1 MSISPYHDLTP
12 ENGCAQPVREQSVS
26 ELLAELDVAG
36 VLVSLLRSS
45 DGGLLHS
52 VVVSL
57 TRLSVEDGNRRTI
70 CKLDPIDPLLGLLRD
85 GEHNL
90 RMAAAELLLL
100 LGRER
105 RTRDDIRAANG
116 AALFL
121 SLVSSDSQ
129 PVAIAALHLLCGLA
143 REPEAGR
150 DIRLLGGIPL
160 LVGQLVRCTSNTP
173 AAELQGGPQLIEAGS
188 DQAGGD
194 EITEVLCVLIGKLAL
209 EDESAYQLRQAN
221 AVHTLGCLAL
231 RCATRCSGSPTPI
244 VLRVEAV
251 CFRALRVLYTCVRNR
266 RMFDRLLPSALLV
279 AFSEV
284 PLFAENYLM
293 AEFAGGTAGNGVSAA
308 ELEPFKVFSSRFND
322 AMASSTQ
329 RAAVEAALHNIDPN
343 ASARR
348 TIGDYDVLEVLG
360 NGAFGTVYKVK
371 HRRLGRMYAMKQLAQ
386 GIQGGAQWASTPR
399 RPQTGGRPRTA
410 ARVEETQVAAMAQE
424 VAILSQLEHPH
435 IVHYYEQV
443 RCDDDSTLA
452 IVMEYV
458 EGASLRERISVALET
473 RTPIPEEE
481 TWRILLQITLALRYL
496 HVEMRV
502 IHRDLTPG
510 NVLLQHVPPTT
521 PVSGGS
527 DTNGRGSCVSPS
539 ASFVVKLADFGLAT
553 VLETSERNADSDGKH
568 GGGGAG
574 IGQGQSVV
582 GTMLYACPEIVQS
595 LPYTENADVWSLGCI
610 LYELASLQ
618 APFAATSLLHVVK
631 RIVECEYEPL
641 LIRGEQSEEEIAAL
655 AAADE
660 AAFQVSLCKRFH
672 LIINCC
678 LRSQC
683 L

>member
-1 MSISPYHDLTP
+1 MQLTAYAY
-12 ENGCAQPVREQSVS
+12 CAQPVREPSVS
-26 ELLAELDVAG
+26 GLLAELDVVGA
-36 VLVSLLRSS
+36 LVSLLRSS
-45 DGGLLHS
+45 DGGVLHS
-52 VVVSL
+52 VIISL
-57 TRLSVEDGNRRTI
+57 TRLAIEDGNRRTI
-70 CKLDPIDPLLGLLRD
+70 CKLDPIDILLAHLRD
-85 GEHNL
+85 GERNL

-100 LGRER
+100 LARER

-116 AALFL
+116 AAIFL
-121 SLVSSDSQ
+121 SLMSSG
-129 PVAIAALHLLCGLA
+129 VRGVTLAALHLLCGLA

-160 LVGQLVRCTSNTP
+160 LVGHLVRSIPATVAGNTD
-173 AAELQGGPQLIEAGS
+173 ACHVDNGDDHADS
-188 DQAGGD
+188 D
-194 EITEVLCVLIGKLAL
+194 EILEVLCVLLGKLAL

-221 AVHTLGCLAL
+221 AVHALGCLAL
-231 RCATRCSGSPTPI
+231 KCAAQWTKSSISGVVRI
-244 VLRVEAV
+244 EAL
-251 CFRALRVLYTCVRNR
+251 CFRALRTLYTCVRNR
-266 RMFDRLLPSALLV
+266 RMFDRLLPPVLLV
-279 AFSEV
+279 AFAEV

-293 AEFAGGTAGNGVSAA
+293 AEFAGGTAGSGVRAA
-308 ELEPFKVFSSRFND
+308 ELQPFAVFAERFND

-329 RAAVEAALHNIDPN
+329 RAAVEAALHDIDTN

-348 TIGDYDVLEVLG
+348 TMGDYDVLELLG
-360 NGAFGTVYKVK
+360 NGAFGTVYKVR
-371 HRRLGRMYAMKQLAQ
+371 HRRLGRMYAMKELAH
-386 GIQGGAQWASTPR
+386 GRGGAPCAFTPR

-410 ARVEETQVAAMAQE
+410 ARVEESQAAAMAQE
-424 VAILSQLEHPH
+424 VTILSQLEHPH

-443 RCDDDSTLA
+443 RCDDDGSLA

-481 TWRILLQITLALRYL
+481 TWQILLQITLALQYL

-521 PVSGGS
+521 TVTATDNASDGGS
-527 DTNGRGSCVSPS
+527 CMSPS
-539 ASFVVKLADFGLAT
+539 ASFIVKLADFGLAT
-553 VLETSERNADSDGKH
+553 VFDSSEQRSDDAD
-568 GGGGAG
+568 G
-574 IGQGQSVV
+574 IGHGHSVV

-641 LIRGEQSEEEIAAL
+641 LIHGEQTEEEIAAL

-660 AAFQVSLCKRFH
+660 AAFQVSCRNDAFL
-672 LIINCC
+672 LSSAG
-678 LRSQC
+678 L
-683 L
+683 

>member
-1 MSISPYHDLTP
+1 M
-12 ENGCAQPVREQSVS
+12 
-26 ELLAELDVAG
+26 LAELDVPGA
-36 VLVSLLRSS
+36 LVSLLRSS

-52 VVVSL
+52 VIVSL
-57 TRLSVEDGNRRTI
+57 TRLAIEDGNRRTI
-70 CKLDPIDPLLGLLRD
+70 CKLDPVDPLLARLRD
-85 GEHNL
+85 GEQNL

-100 LGRER
+100 LARER
-105 RTRDDIRAANG
+105 RTRDDIREANG

-121 SLVSSDSQ
+121 SLVSSD
-129 PVAIAALHLLCGLA
+129 VRAMALAALHLLCGLA

-160 LVGQLVRCTSNTP
+160 LVGHLVRCMIST
-173 AAELQGGPQLIEAGS
+173 AAPWGEAQLVENDDDQAGS
-188 DQAGGD
+188 D
-194 EITEVLCVLIGKLAL
+194 EIAEALCVLLGKLAL

-221 AVHTLGCLAL
+221 AVHALGCLAL
-231 RCATRCSGSPTPI
+231 KCAVRCSGASSSS
-244 VLRVEAV
+244 VLRVQAL
-251 CFRALRVLYTCVRNR
+251 CFRALRTLYTCVRNR

-293 AEFAGGTAGNGVSAA
+293 AEFAGGTAGSGVSAA
-308 ELEPFKVFSSRFND
+308 ELLPFKVFSSRFNE

-329 RAAVEAALHNIDPN
+329 RAAVEAALHDIDAN

-348 TIGDYDVLEVLG
+348 TIGDYDVLELLG

-386 GIQGGAQWASTPR
+386 GLHGGAQWASTPR
-399 RPQTGGRPRTA
+399 RPHTGGRPRTA
-410 ARVEETQVAAMAQE
+410 ARIEETQAAAMAQE

-443 RCDDDSTLA
+443 RCDADGSLA

-521 PVSGGS
+521 AVSGS
-527 DTNGRGSCVSPS
+527 DRAGDSGSCVSPS
-539 ASFVVKLADFGLAT
+539 SSFIVKLADFGLAT
-553 VLETSERNADSDGKH
+553 VLESSEQREGTDGER
-568 GGGGAG
+568 GGAAAGG

-595 LPYTENADVWSLGCI
+595 LPYTENADVWSLGCV
-610 LYELASLQ
+610 LYELTSLQ

-641 LIRGEQSEEEIAAL
+641 LIRGEQSEEELAAL

-660 AAFQVSLCKRFH
+660 AAFQVSALNDAMAYQQLLVPEYSAYVVGAIDIQER
-672 LIINCC
+672 
-678 LRSQC
+678 
-683 L
+683 

>member
-1 MSISPYHDLTP
+1 M
-12 ENGCAQPVREQSVS
+12 
-26 ELLAELDVAG
+26 LAELDAAG
-36 VLVSLLRSS
+36 ALVSLLRSS

-57 TRLSVEDGNRRTI
+57 TRLSVEDANRRAI
-70 CKLDPIDPLLGLLRD
+70 CKLDPIDPLLAHLRD

-100 LGRER
+100 LARER
-105 RTRDDIRAANG
+105 RARDDIRATNG

-121 SLVSSDSQ
+121 SLVSSDAR
-129 PVAIAALHLLCGLA
+129 PVALAALHLLCGLA

-160 LVGQLVRCTSNTP
+160 LVGHLMRCTVSMP
-173 AAELQGGPQLIEAGS
+173 ATAPEGAPQRVETDS

-194 EITEVLCVLIGKLAL
+194 EITEVLCVLLGKLAL

-221 AVHTLGCLAL
+221 AVYTLGSLAL
-231 RCATRCSGSPTPI
+231 KCAARCSGSPVPS
-244 VLRVEAV
+244 VLRVEAL
-251 CFRALRVLYTCVRNR
+251 CFRALRTLYTCVRNR

-293 AEFAGGTAGNGVSAA
+293 AEFAGGTAGSGVSTA
-308 ELEPFKVFSSRFND
+308 ELQPFKVFSTRFND

-348 TIGDYDVLEVLG
+348 TIGDYDVLELLG

-386 GIQGGAQWASTPR
+386 GLQGGAQWASTPR

-410 ARVEETQVAAMAQE
+410 ARVEETQAAAMEQE

-443 RCDDDSTLA
+443 RCDDDGTLA

-521 PVSGGS
+521 IASGS
-527 DTNGRGSCVSPS
+527 DRPGGGGSCVSPS
-539 ASFVVKLADFGLAT
+539 TSFVVKLADFGLAT
-553 VLETSERNADSDGKH
+553 VLETSERNAGADGKH
-568 GGGGAG
+568 GGGAG
-574 IGQGQSVV
+574 GGTGHGQSVV

-660 AAFQVSLCKRFH
+660 AAFQVGPCNMSYHQLLSEHSVFRQVGKGGNGGCE
-672 LIINCC
+672 
-678 LRSQC
+678 
-683 L
+683 